1 MGVTLRK
8 ISTFCRFSGIFCL
21 AFFACYLFFEFGGA
35 TAHAQIK
42 LPEKPVEQPP
52 PQAPRLDPR
61 LLESRDQRKKSEE
74 TARQKIQAETSKAEA
89 QKAKE
94 SLLKSRQ
101 FAGFSELSMSIGKA
115 LVSEGRSNYHLDPSI
130 HFSSYIRSIWRDEPR
145 DLQGWYGLRIAP
157 FAGYGTQK
165 GLTARFAHTWMGPA
179 IGLGKITFE
188 DDRLGPAA
196 TSYVTLL
203 SGGIAGQTR
212 LSGAPDQGLSAGED
226 FKASAWSLDGSGAWI
241 EFRWYRVTMGS
252 LGFGCLLG
260 TQLGTGKAF
269 TYAGVSASGLY

>member
-8 ISTFCRFSGIFCL
+8 ISTFCRLNGIFCL
-21 AFFACYLFFEFGGA
+21 AFFACYISFDLGAA

-42 LPEKPVEQPP
+42 LPERPVEQPP
-52 PQAPRLDPR
+52 PQAPRIDPR

-74 TARQKIQAETSKAEA
+74 TARQKIQQETSEAEA
-89 QKAKE
+89 QKAKD
-94 SLLKSRQ
+94 SFLKSRQ
-101 FAGFSELSMSIGKA
+101 FVGFSELSMSIGKA
-115 LVSEGRSNYHLDPSI
+115 FVSEGRSNYRLDPSI
-130 HFSSYIRSIWRDEPR
+130 HISSYLRSIWREEPR
-145 DLQGWYGLRIAP
+145 DLQGWYGIRIAP
-157 FAGYGTQK
+157 FAGYGTHK

-196 TSYVTLL
+196 TSYLALL

-212 LSGAPDQGLSAGED
+212 LSGAPDQGLSAAED
-226 FKASAWSLDGSGAWI
+226 FKASSWSLDGSGAWI
-241 EFRWYRVTMGS
+241 EFRWYRITMGS

-260 TQLGTGKAF
+260 TQLGAGKAF